1 MLKNTFTYK
10 PTEKDGKI
18 YHHLTANEYP
28 WINIQVQIFSEDKH
42 DESIAALI
50 KHCGKWVIE
59 YPERR
64 DFAVIQIGGTAQPL
78 NITQENHH
86 QVAQD
91 IHTCLVNAAECW
103 AKQEGI
109 IQE

>member
-1 MLKNTFTYK
+1 MFKNTFTYK
-10 PTEKDGKI
+10 PTDKNGKT
-18 YHHLTANEYP
+18 YHLLTANEYP
-28 WINIQVQIFSEDKH
+28 WINTQVITFPCEQH
-42 DESIAALI
+42 DESIANLI

-59 YPERR
+59 YPGRT
-64 DFAVIQIGGTAQPL
+64 DFAVIQIGGTGQPL

-103 AKQEGI
+103 AKQEFQTI
-109 IQE
+109 L

>member
-10 PTEKDGKI
+10 PTEIDGKT

-28 WINIQVQIFSEDKH
+28 WINIQVFTFTEDKH
-42 DESIAALI
+42 DESIEKLK
-50 KHCGKWVIE
+50 KHAGSWVME
-59 YPERR
+59 YPGRR
-64 DFAVIQIGGTAQPL
+64 DFAVIQIGGTTHPL

-91 IHTCLVNAAECW
+91 IHACLVNAAECW
-103 AKQEGI
+103 AKQDGI
-109 IQE
+109 VRE